1 MTARGFSP
9 GQRGGSAGKQLPE
22 RSQKTVV
29 SLASAN
35 LDPDPNP
42 HVFGKS
48 GSGSKSARFWQI
60 WIRIQIRTLCVCTF
74 ATFLVPG
81 PKTYVHDALG
91 AGPLR
96 AGIGRW
102 PRAV

>member
-42 HVFGKS
+42 HALRVHVRDVFGP
-48 GSGSKSARFWQI
+48 GSKNVRS
-60 WIRIQIRTLCVCTF
+60 
-74 ATFLVPG
+74 
-81 PKTYVHDALG
+81 
-91 AGPLR
+91 
-96 AGIGRW
+96 
-102 PRAV
+102 